1 MSLLDRPP
9 RHERIG
15 DGVIDT
21 LWDWLP
27 DILIGLVFLNA
38 SGVFAAVVLGNA
50 EAGKD
55 FLIGMAG
62 AGAML
67 LALAIWE
74 EWPLW

>member
-15 DGVIDT
+15 GGVIDM

-27 DILIGLVFLNA
+27 DILTGLALLNA
-38 SGVFAAVVLGNA
+38 CGVFAAVVLGNA
-50 EAGKD
+50 EAGRY
-55 FLIGMAG
+55 FLIGTAG

-74 EWPLW
+74 EWPL